1 VAGHDTRMASELLGA
16 ADRLD
21 STQLLEAFKVHRSCR
36 RASFADANWTAL
48 GALTLLWLVLEAGVL
63 FGSPPALASTAGSA
77 VFSGGAGTVSVGG
90 TLYARAGGTL
100 TLTVATSSDTRCVD
114 VVGAF
119 TAHQTSATGKSS
131 WTFTT
136 TAPTGTG
143 NGVQTA
149 TATASPTV
157 NPQDKCTGA
166 SGNAIGSYI
175 LDNAGPVVTAA
186 LSPAANSAGWNKD
199 NVSVTWSAADAGSGV
214 ASGPTPATDAQ
225 TVSTAGVT
233 KTASATDRLGNTGNG
248 AASVKLDK
256 TAPTISG
263 TRAPSANANGWNNS
277 DVIVSFACSDGLSGI
292 KDCTAP
298 RTVSST
304 DASGLSV
311 SGTAVDV
318 ADNTATTSVGP
329 VKVDK
334 VAPTLSGAP
343 TTAPN
348 GDGWYDG
355 PVTIHWAAGD
365 AGSGLAAPAP
375 ADSTLGGEG
384 TNQFDTKTVSDKA
397 GNATAADSAPRVNI
411 DRTAPAT
418 NVTAPQGWNQADVA
432 VTLAPTDNLSGVKTT
447 NYTVDGGAVQSGT
460 TPTLTGDGTHSLVFW
475 STDKAGNEEQHK
487 TIEVKIDGTAPTIDV
502 GYSRPFDAP
511 GWYRDNVTVRFSCQD
526 ATSGIASC
534 GPDQVVS
541 AEGKDQDVT
550 GTAKDNAGNTATAH
564 GVVSLDRT
572 KPEIAASADRQP
584 NANLWYDDDVT
595 ITFAATDALSG
606 IDVLSAPVTLGEGR
620 DQSASGKAVD
630 KAGNEAGASL
640 TGINVDKTA
649 PTLIGKATS
658 EPNAAGWYSGDVTV
672 HWTADD
678 ALSGLDGA
686 VPGDST
692 LEGEGEAL
700 SASVTVSDKAGNS
713 RTETVKDIK
722 IDRTAPSTSAKVGDP
737 LESGWYAGGVDV
749 TLTGRDNLS
758 GVRTTYY
765 KVDDGTA
772 LVYAGPFKHTAKGTH
787 TITFWSV
794 DRAGNAEAQDDA
806 HSLTLK
812 IDDVAPSVSGSQT
825 PAANTN
831 GWNNTAVAVSFK
843 CDDAESGIATCVG
856 ATTLNDETPT
866 AGTTVTGNAQDNA
879 GNTAEATVGPIKIDL
894 TAPDVAA
901 QLPDPQGVDTAGA
914 KWYRG
919 DVAVAWPC
927 SDGLS
932 GIDGS
937 CPAASPITGEGR
949 NLAAGPVSV
958 SDKAGNSRS
967 ASASGVNIDR
977 KGPSI
982 SGSATTAPNAAGWY
996 SGPVKLAFSCADPNL
1011 ADGTDGSGVAKCP
1024 SDIGLTDEGANQ
1036 SATSEVARD
1045 YAGNETAGRV
1055 VGGIKIDN
1063 TAPTSTD
1070 TVQCTLVNGFCNGLS
1085 PVSLKIDAIDQAGLS
1100 GVKEIRYSTDGEAT
1114 YKTASGASA
1123 TVPLNLDVS
1132 GQATVTYYAVDNA
1145 GNQEAKHA
1153 DSINYDGTAPTLTHK
1168 LTPAANAADWSNA
1181 DTLVHFDAVDD
1192 AGGSGVDLTSV
1203 TADKTYATETAGQ
1216 MILGEAKDKAGNA
1229 GKDSFSLKLDKT
1241 APKIVA
1247 SRSPATANA
1256 NGWNTTPVTVEFK
1269 CEDPNA
1275 ANGALGAGISAC
1287 PDPVTLSTNN
1297 KSGSPQSVTRS
1308 VRDLADNSASAGVQN
1323 VNIDMEKPTV
1333 TVGGVKDDG
1342 SYVLGAVPAAT
1353 CSASDDF
1360 SGLDGACKTTLTG
1373 GQANGVGTF
1382 TYAATA
1388 TDRAGNVTMRSVTY
1402 KVIYAEVQGTPFWM
1416 PPINDTAHTTSTTT
1430 SVFKAGS
1437 TVPAKFQ
1444 LRDANGKIV
1453 QTNTPPVWVQP
1464 AKGVLTTAPVD
1475 ESAYSAPAESGTT
1488 YRWSA
1493 TDQQYIYN
1501 WNTDKSQIGYF
1512 WRIAAKLDDGTTRT
1526 VNIGLR

>member
-1 VAGHDTRMASELLGA
+1 V
-16 ADRLD
+16 
-21 STQLLEAFKVHRSCR
+21 EAFKVHPSYR
-36 RASFADANWTAL
+36 RAPFTDVNWKAL
-48 GALTLLWLVLEAGVL
+48 GALGLLWLVLEAGVL
-63 FGSPPALASTAGSA
+63 FGSPAVFASSVSSA
-77 VFSGGAGTVSVGG
+77 VFSGGVGTVSVGG
-90 TLYARAGGTL
+90 ALYAKSGGTL
-100 TLTVATSSDTRCVD
+100 TLTVVTSADTRCVD
-114 VVGAF
+114 VTGALSEH
-119 TAHQTSATGKSS
+119 ATSAAAKSS
-131 WTFTT
+131 WTFSS
-136 TAPTGTG
+136 TAPSGTG
-143 NGVQTA
+143 DGVQIA
-149 TATASPTV
+149 TATASPSV
-157 NPQDKCTGA
+157 NPQGKCTGS
-166 SGNAIGSYI
+166 SGNSTASYI

-186 LSPAANSAGWNKD
+186 LSPAANGAGWNKE
-199 NVSVTWSAADAGSGV
+199 NVSVTWSAADAGAGV
-214 ASGPTPATDAQ
+214 ASGPTPATDSQSA
-225 TVSTAGVT
+225 STAGVT
-233 KTASATDRLGNTGNG
+233 KTAIASDRLGNAGSG
-248 AASVKLDK
+248 SVLVKLDK
-256 TAPTISG
+256 AAPTISG
-263 TRAPSANANGWNNS
+263 TRAPAANGNGWNNS
-277 DVIVSFACSDGLSGI
+277 DVVVSFVCSDGLSGI

-311 SGTAVDV
+311 SGTAVDA
-318 ADNTATTSVGP
+318 ADNTAATSVGP

-334 VAPTLSGAP
+334 LAPTLSGAP

-365 AGSGLAAPAP
+365 AGSGLAAAP
-375 ADSTLGGEG
+375 ADSTLAGEG
-384 TNQFDTKTVSDKA
+384 AGQFDTKTVSDKA
-397 GNATAADSAPRVNI
+397 GNSTTADSAPMVNI

-432 VTLAPTDNLSGVKTT
+432 VALAPIDNLSGVKTT
-447 NYTVDGGAVQSGT
+447 KYTVDGGAVQSGT
-460 TPTLTGDGTHSLVFW
+460 TPTLTGDGTHTLVFW

-487 TIEVKIDGTAPTIDV
+487 SIEVKIDGTAPAIDV
-502 GYSRPFDAP
+502 GYSRSFDAP
-511 GWYRDNVTVRFSCQD
+511 GWYSDDVTVTFSCQD

-534 GPDQVVS
+534 GPNQVVS
-541 AEGKDQDVT
+541 AEGKDQDVA
-550 GTAKDNAGNTATAH
+550 GTARDVAGNTATAF

-572 KPEIAASADRQP
+572 KPEITASADRQP
-584 NANLWYDDDVT
+584 NANHWYDDDVT
-595 ITFAATDALSG
+595 VTFAATDALSG
-606 IDVLSAPVTLGEGR
+606 VDVLSAPVTLGEGN

-630 KAGNEAGASL
+630 KAGNSAGASL

-649 PTLIGKATS
+649 PTLAGKATS
-658 EPNAAGWYSGDVTV
+658 EPNTAGWYSDDVTV
-672 HWTADD
+672 HWTAAD

-686 VPGDST
+686 APADST

-700 SASVTVSDKAGNS
+700 SATATATDKAGNAT
-713 RTETVKDIK
+713 TETVKDVK
-722 IDRTAPSTSAKVGDP
+722 IDRTAPTTSATVGDP

-765 KVDDGTA
+765 KLDGGA
-772 LVYAGPFKHTAKGTH
+772 AQVYAGPFKHSAKGTH
-787 TITFWSV
+787 TISYWSV
-794 DRAGNAEAQDDA
+794 DLAGNAEAQDDA

-831 GWNNTAVAVSFK
+831 GWNNTGVAVSFK

-856 ATTLNDETPT
+856 GTTLNEETPT
-866 AGTTVTGNAQDNA
+866 AGTTITGNAQDNA
-879 GNTAEATVGPIKIDL
+879 GNTAEATVGPIRIDL
-894 TAPDVAA
+894 TPPDIAA
-901 QLPDPQGVDTAGA
+901 QLPDPHGIDTAGM

-932 GIDGS
+932 SIDGS
-937 CPAASPITGEGR
+937 CPTASAITGEGR
-949 NLAAGPVSV
+949 NLGAGPVSV

-967 ASASGVNIDR
+967 ASTSGVNIDR

-982 SGSATTAPNAAGWY
+982 NGGATTAPNSAGWY
-996 SGPVKLAFSCADPNL
+996 SGAVKLAFTCADPTL
-1011 ADGTDGSGVAKCP
+1011 ADGTEGSGVAKCP
-1024 SDIGLTDEGANQ
+1024 SDMELTDEGASQ
-1036 SATSEVARD
+1036 TSTSEVARD
-1045 YAGNETAGRV
+1045 YAGNETAGKV
-1055 VGGIKIDN
+1055 LGGIKIDN
-1063 TAPTSTD
+1063 TAPSSTD
-1070 TVQCTLVNGFCNGLS
+1070 TVQCTMVNGFCNSLS
-1085 PVSLKIDAIDQAGLS
+1085 TVTLKIDATDQAGLS
-1100 GVKEIRYSTDGEAT
+1100 GVKEIRYSTDGGST
-1114 YKTASGASA
+1114 FKTASGASA
-1123 TVPLNLDVS
+1123 TVPLTLNVS
-1132 GQATVTYYAVDNA
+1132 GQATVTYYAIDNA
-1145 GNQEAKHA
+1145 GNEEAKHA
-1153 DSINYDGTAPTLTHK
+1153 DSINYDGTAPKVTHK

-1192 AGGSGVDLTSV
+1192 AGGSGVDLSSL

-1216 MILGEAKDKAGNA
+1216 TITGSAKDNAGNA
-1229 GKDSFSLKLDKT
+1229 GSDSFSFKLDKT
-1241 APKIVA
+1241 APKLVA

-1269 CEDPNA
+1269 CDDPNA
-1275 ANGALGAGISAC
+1275 ANGALGSGVPVC

-1297 KSGSPQSVTRS
+1297 KAGSPQSVNRS
-1308 VRDLADNSASAGVQN
+1308 ISDLADNSASAGVAN

-1333 TVGGVKDDG
+1333 TVAGVKDDG
-1342 SYVLGAVPAAT
+1342 SYVLGAVPTAT
-1353 CSASDDF
+1353 CAASDDF

-1373 GQANGVGTF
+1373 GQPNGVGTF
-1382 TYAATA
+1382 IYTATA
-1388 TDRAGNVTMRSVTY
+1388 TDKAGNATTKSVTY
-1402 KVIYAEVQGTPFWM
+1402 KVIYAEVAGTPFWM

-1475 ESAYSAPAESGTT
+1475 ESTPLATADTSST

-1501 WNTDKSQIGYF
+1501 WNTDKSQVGYY
-1512 WRIAAKLDDGTTRT
+1512 WRIGAKLDDGTTRT